1 MLKTITE
8 SEIIKYV
15 PSYDLILQ
23 IPDHDRG
30 LILRSDLEVMLRLLI
45 ATGAKNIFEFGTWA
59 GKTTRILSLY
69 LDRVYTLD
77 IPKEIAELSE
87 LPEGQIG
94 ELSSHDDI
102 GYFHKDRDNIIQF
115 YGDSGDRETMRKIG
129 FCVHEKLDAVFIDG
143 NHSRKYIVLDTVNA
157 LKMTKK
163 GGLIMWHDVKD
174 DEGIDVKQVL
184 EELSFDVWH
193 VEGTWIGF
201 CVV

>member
-1 MLKTITE
+1 MLKTIKE
-8 SEIIKYV
+8 SDINNYI
-15 PSYDLILQ
+15 PSYSMTLQ
-23 IPDHDRG
+23 FPDYDRG
-30 LILRSDLEVMLRLLI
+30 LILRSDLEVMLRLLV

-59 GKTTRILSLY
+59 GLTTRILSLY
-69 LDRVYTLD
+69 LDKIYTLD

-102 GYFHKDRDNIIQF
+102 GAFHKDRNNIVQF
-115 YGDSGDRETMRKIG
+115 YGDSGNRETMREIG
-129 FCVHEKLDAVFIDG
+129 FSIYEKLDAVFIDG

-157 LKMTKK
+157 LKMVKP

-174 DEGIDVKQVL
+174 DEGIDVNSVL

-193 VEGTWIGF
+193 VEETWIGF